1 MLVSSSLLVVLPPL
15 VFETCFASGSQRL
28 AVLGLALLTVPMVC
42 HGRPWTRLLT
52 ELEKILRTDGNGVA
66 HYGVATHHLWCM
78 MVCTKQAG
86 LQGAQMS
93 WMIRSTTPSTRYT
106 VIAVS
111 FNLGTRQSMQ
121 RGEHIYRSSE

>member
-1 MLVSSSLLVVLPPL
+1 MEIVSV
-15 VFETCFASGSQRL
+15 T
-28 AVLGLALLTVPMVC
+28 T
-42 HGRPWTRLLT
+42 
-52 ELEKILRTDGNGVA
+52 
-66 HYGVATHHLWCM
+66 GVATHHPLFM
-78 MVCTKQAG
+78 MVCAKQAG

-121 RGEHIYRSSE
+121 RGRIYSQQGPCVLLL